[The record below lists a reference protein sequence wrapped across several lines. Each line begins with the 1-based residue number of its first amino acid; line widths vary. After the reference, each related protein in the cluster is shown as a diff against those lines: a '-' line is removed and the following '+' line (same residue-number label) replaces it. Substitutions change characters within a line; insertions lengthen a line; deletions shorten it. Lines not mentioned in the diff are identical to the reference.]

1 MIEKNAIREALDKY
15 GIKMSEF
22 ARAEEIPLRTF
33 HNWCYGE
40 RKPAPYLERWCIEKI
55 KSYEITKEMLELLKE
70 TIYVLEVARF
80 DSTQDSDDGDN
91 LYDKIKEF
99 LKKKAAE

>member
-55 KSYEITKEMLELLKE
+55 EQYAKELCKTCIYYDGLCCRNNKALCINKSEY
-70 TIYVLEVARF
+70 
-80 DSTQDSDDGDN
+80 
-91 LYDKIKEF
+91 
-99 LKKKAAE
+99 KKKAAK

>member
-1 MIEKNAIREALDKY
+1 MEENKIRKALEEND
-15 GIKMSEF
+15 IKMSEF

-55 KSYEITKEMLELLKE
+55 EEY
-70 TIYVLEVARF
+70 A
-80 DSTQDSDDGDN
+80 
-91 LYDKIKEF
+91 
-99 LKKKAAE
+99 KKKAAE